1 MRTLRTELKH
11 LAPLE
16 SRVLTD
22 MCICSKNLYNVALFE
37 VRRKYRE
44 TGKTMSYPKIDKWA
58 REHKT
63 RHYKKLTSVNAQET
77 LGKLGEDYASYF
89 ALLKKPDLHFKPRPP
104 RYKKDSGLFNLIFN
118 ARAFQVQDGKIRL
131 SLSKYHKNR
140 FQIRDGY
147 LYLSVSNFVTDRSIK
162 TLEIVPLGYGRF
174 DLHIKYEETALEAA
188 PPQAGDNILALDPGV
203 SNFCTAASTLGDAF
217 ILSGLE
223 MKSVNRQW
231 NKNRARLQ
239 SATDLT
245 EDKWRKERLREE
257 LTSSTLKRNRRI
269 QDILHK
275 MSHNLVEY
283 AVENGISCIVAGYNA
298 GWKHEV
304 NIGSANNQK
313 FVCIPHR
320 RFLDYVKYKAARYG
334 IEFRV
339 QEESYTSRC
348 DSLALEAIEK
358 HEKYMGRRKHR
369 GLYKS
374 STGRVLNADVNGAL
388 NILRKHLFSNVK
400 KSKGK
405 DESELIARIV
415 SMGRVFRPRKT
426 AWGSSPCSPKP
437 SSKGFGIH
445 MPAPLGAGS

>member
-1 MRTLRTELKH
+1 M
-11 LAPLE
+11 
-16 SRVLTD
+16 
-22 MCICSKNLYNVALFE
+22 
-37 VRRKYRE
+37 
-44 TGKTMSYPKIDKWA
+44 
-58 REHKT
+58 
-63 RHYKKLTSVNAQET
+63 
-77 LGKLGEDYASYF
+77 
-89 ALLKKPDLHFKPRPP
+89 
-104 RYKKDSGLFNLIFN
+104 
-118 ARAFQVQDGKIRL
+118 QDGKIRL

-147 LYLSVSNFVTDRSIK
+147 LYLSVSNFVTNRSIK
-162 TLEIVPLGYGRF
+162 TLEIGPLGYGRF

-188 PPQAGDNILALDPGV
+188 SPQPGDNTLALDPGV

-231 NKNRARLQ
+231 NKNKARLQ
-239 SATDLT
+239 SEMDLT

-257 LTSSTLKRNRRI
+257 LTNSTLKRNRRI
-269 QDILHK
+269 QDIIHK
-275 MSHNLVEY
+275 MSHNLIEY
-283 AVENGISCIVAGYNA
+283 AVENGISCIVAGYNE

-339 QEESYTSRC
+339 QEESYTSSC
-348 DSLALEAIEK
+348 DSLALETIEK

-374 STGRVLNADVNGAL
+374 STGRALNADVNGAL

-405 DESELIARIV
+405 DESEVIARIV